1 MTALILVAHG
11 SRHPRAEP
19 CLAAL
24 AEAVAARVPAADDV
38 RVAWL
43 ELVAPSLRDLC
54 AEFAG
59 RGIRD
64 AVVVPL
70 LFTEAFHRTVDL
82 PAQAADAGAAT
93 GVRLDVRDG
102 IGLGEGVKKAV
113 VRSFLAAADD
123 PRDDVLLV
131 AVGSSSLAAND
142 AVHRF
147 AAELDGM
154 VPGTVRAAFSV
165 GAGTPSAAE
174 ALGGVV
180 AGTVVVP
187 LFTAPG
193 LLWDRVR
200 DRAAEVPGT
209 TCAEPLGEL
218 LADVVLARWL
228 DGNFGER
235 TRGKERPAPC
245 PAMKR

>member
-11 SRHPRAEP
+11 SRNPGAKE
-19 CLAAL
+19 CLDGL
-24 AEAVAARVPAADDV
+24 ARAVARRLPGADDV

-43 ELVAPSLRDLC
+43 ELVDPSLEDLC

-82 PAQAADAGAAT
+82 PEQVAAAEAAT

-102 IGLGEGVKKAV
+102 IGLGDGVRKAV
-113 VRSFLAAADD
+113 VRSFLAAAGD

-131 AVGSSSLAAND
+131 AVGSSSAAAND
-142 AVHRF
+142 AVHAF
-147 AAELDGM
+147 AGELGALL
-154 VPGTVRAAFSV
+154 PGRVSAAF
-165 GAGTPSAAE
+165 AIH
-174 ALGGVV
+174 GVPDLPRRPGRGV
-180 AGTVVVP
+180 VVVP

-193 LLWDRVR
+193 LLWDRVEGGVVKQGAR
-200 DRAAEVPGT
+200 VAQ
-209 TCAEPLGEL
+209 PLGDL
-218 LADVVLARWL
+218 LADVVLARAEHGYL
-228 DGNFGER
+228 R
-235 TRGKERPAPC
+235 AC
-245 PAMKR
+245 A